1 MAMSVIKLDQ
11 PNTAAVQQ
19 DMDNATARA
28 YLSST
33 DWYIIRLQETGV
45 AIPLEVS
52 EARQIARDS
61 IKDSE

>member
-1 MAMSVIKLDQ
+1 MSVIKLDQ